1 MSRDIIANSL
11 NMTPMPSEEKIEI
24 DTVDDDYDFARKNLR
39 DVIHRG
45 ASALEDIID
54 IAQQSESPRAYEVV
68 STLIGQITDANKKLL
83 ELAAQKKKLK
93 DEKQSDGP
101 STVNNNLFVGNS
113 TELLKMLKAKAN
125 E

>member
-1 MSRDIIANSL
+1 MSRDVIANSL
-11 NMTPMPSEEKIEI
+11 NMTPMEVEEPIPVDHI
-24 DTVDDDYDFARKNLR
+24 DDDYDFARKNLR

-93 DEKQSDGP
+93 DEKQPEGP

>member
-1 MSRDIIANSL
+1 MSRDVIANSL
-11 NMTPMPSEEKIEI
+11 NMTPMPAEEKVEI

>member
-1 MSRDIIANSL
+1 MSRDVIANSL
-11 NMTPMPSEEKIEI
+11 NMTPMPTEEKVEI

>member
-1 MSRDIIANSL
+1 
-11 NMTPMPSEEKIEI
+11 MTPMPAEEKVEI